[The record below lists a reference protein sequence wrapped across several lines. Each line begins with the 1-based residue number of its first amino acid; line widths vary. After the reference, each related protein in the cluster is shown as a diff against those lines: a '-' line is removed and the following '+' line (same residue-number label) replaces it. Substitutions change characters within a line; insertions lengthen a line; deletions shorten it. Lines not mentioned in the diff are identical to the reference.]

1 MTIRAARILAIA
13 ISGSVAAF
21 LVVVAPLAGKQQ
33 PAASSPR
40 VVENQ
45 AAIKPGAGSSEPTA
59 LEANFA
65 DGSNLKVTWREERIE
80 LVTPYG
86 KLSIPVA
93 DICRIDFGVHVDEA
107 TAKRLDAAIAVLGSG
122 DGKAREAAA
131 AELLDLGEHAF
142 PALLKASKATDTEV
156 AQRAEA
162 ILTKLREKIPPE
174 RLQRP
179 THDVIITADCKFTGR
194 ITADALKVKTTQ
206 FGDQQVKPGDL
217 ASLGLKGY
225 FEQQLIYVQ
234 QFPQF
239 GGQFGGQGG
248 GFGGLGGFPGQ
259 GMGGVGGLGGLQPGI
274 GGPGIQLVPIQQL
287 VVPVQRRQLRGP
299 GGLGP
304 AGAPVPG
311 VDQPAANPPGK

>member
-1 MTIRAARILAIA
+1 MTIRAARLLAIA
-13 ISGSVAAF
+13 VAGIVAAF
-21 LVVVAPLAGKQQ
+21 LVVVAPLVGKQQ
-33 PAASSPR
+33 PAGSSPK

-45 AAIKPGAGSSEPTA
+45 AAIKPGAASSEPTS
-59 LEANFA
+59 LEANFS

-93 DICRIDFGVHVDEA
+93 DICRIDFGVHVDEV
-107 TAKRLDAAIAVLGSG
+107 TAKRVDAAIAVLGSG

-131 AELLDLGEHAF
+131 AELLELGEQAF

-162 ILTKLREKIPPE
+162 IVTKLREKIPPE

-179 THDVIITADCKFTGR
+179 THDVVITADCKFTGR
-194 ITADALKVKTTQ
+194 ITADAFKVKTAQ
-206 FGDQQVKPGDL
+206 FGDQQVKLIDL

-234 QFPQF
+234 QVPHPQF
-239 GGQFGGQGG
+239 GGGFGAQGG
-248 GFGGLGGFPGQ
+248 F
-259 GMGGVGGLGGLQPGI
+259 GGLGGLQPGI
-274 GGPGIQLVPIQQL
+274 GGPGIQLVP
-287 VVPVQRRQLRGP
+287 VQRRRQLGGP
-299 GGLGP
+299 GGIAP

>member
-1 MTIRAARILAIA
+1 MTIRAARLLAIA
-13 ISGSVAAF
+13 ITGSVAAF
-21 LVVVAPLAGKQQ
+21 LVVVAPLVGKQQ
-33 PAASSPR
+33 PAASSPK

-45 AAIKPGAGSSEPTA
+45 AAIKPGAASSEPTS
-59 LEANFA
+59 LEANFS

-86 KLSIPVA
+86 KLSIPVV
-93 DICRIDFGVHVDEA
+93 DICRIDFGIHVDEA
-107 TAKRLDAAIAVLGSG
+107 TAKRVDAAIAVLGSG
-122 DGKAREAAA
+122 DAKARDAAA
-131 AELLDLGEHAF
+131 AELVDLGEHAF

-162 ILTKLREKIPPE
+162 IVTKLREKIPPE

-179 THDVIITADCKFTGR
+179 THDVVITAECKFTGR
-194 ITADALKVKTTQ
+194 ITSDAFKIKTAQ
-206 FGDQQVKPGDL
+206 FGDQQVKLGDL

-225 FEQQLIYVQ
+225 FEQPLIYVQ

-239 GGQFGGQGG
+239 GGGFGGQGG
-248 GFGGLGGFPGQ
+248 AFGGLGGQ
-259 GMGGVGGLGGLQPGI
+259 GMGALGGIGGLQPGIGGLQPGI
-274 GGPGIQLVPIQQL
+274 GGPGIQLVP
-287 VVPVQRRQLRGP
+287 VQRRRQLGGP